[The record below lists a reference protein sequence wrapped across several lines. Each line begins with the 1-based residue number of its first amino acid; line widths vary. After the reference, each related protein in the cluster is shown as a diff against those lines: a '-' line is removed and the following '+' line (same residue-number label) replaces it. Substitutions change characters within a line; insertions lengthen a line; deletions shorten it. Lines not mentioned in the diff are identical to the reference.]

1 VLKNSLLSMWD
12 EPAVADPP
20 IRVWRDWALVAV
32 LVPSAVLEGTLSPDV
47 VWRPVALVL
56 AVVLVFPLLWRRT
69 HPLAVTL
76 VVFVSI
82 SVVDFFAP
90 STPQHQFGLI
100 TMVYVLLLPYA
111 LCRWGSGAAMVI
123 GIGLTLGT
131 HITREVVHWNMG
143 DLLVGIPILLVPAM
157 LGLAVRYRATSR
169 TRQVDQYRLQE
180 REQLAREL
188 HDTVAH
194 HVSAIAIQA
203 QAARVVAASRPE
215 AAQDALRAIE
225 SEASLAL
232 AEMRTMVG
240 ALRAGG
246 GADLDPQRGVADI
259 EQLALGRGAIDRIDV
274 EIAGNVSDLSP
285 SVDAA
290 VYRLVQESITN
301 AVRHA
306 HHATRIDVRVVADD
320 THVRLSVTDDGDPVS
335 SGRNPWGYGL
345 VGMRER
351 ATLLGG
357 SLDAGPS
364 AVRGWQ
370 VVAALPK
377 TGPTR

>member
-1 VLKNSLLSMWD
+1 VLKNSLLSVWD

-32 LVPSAVLEGTLSPDV
+32 LVPSAVLEGTLRPDV

-56 AVVLVFPLLWRRT
+56 AVALVFPLLWRRT

-76 VVFVSI
+76 VIFVSI

-90 STPQHQFGLI
+90 STPQHPFGLI
-100 TMVYVLLLPYA
+100 TMAYVLLLPYA
-111 LCRWGSGAAMVI
+111 LCRWGSGSAMVI
-123 GIGLTLGT
+123 GIGLILGT

-143 DLLVGIPILLVPAM
+143 DLLVGIPFLLVPAM

-240 ALRAGG
+240 ALRAGD

-259 EQLALGRGAIDRIDV
+259 EELARARGDVPRIEVDV
-274 EIAGNVSDLSP
+274 SGNVADLSP

-306 HHATRIDVRVVADD
+306 RNATRIDVRVVADD
-320 THVRLSVTDDGDPVS
+320 AHVRLSVTDDGDPVS

-357 SLDAGPS
+357 SLEAGPG

-370 VVAALPK
+370 VVAVLPK